1 MSEIYIGQEVTEEKI
16 FDKKDVV
23 EFAKIT
29 GDNNPLHLDEEY
41 AKHGRFGKPIVHGV
55 LIIGFISKIIGTQLP
70 GCGSIYLE
78 QNAQFR
84 KPVYIGEKVIVKVKV
99 AGCDRKVFKFDTNV
113 FNENGDCVISGT
125 AKVLYEGETRVL

>member
-41 AKHGRFGKPIVHGV
+41 AKHG
-55 LIIGFISKIIGTQLP
+55 
-70 GCGSIYLE
+70 
-78 QNAQFR
+78 
-84 KPVYIGEKVIVKVKV
+84 
-99 AGCDRKVFKFDTNV
+99 
-113 FNENGDCVISGT
+113 
-125 AKVLYEGETRVL
+125 

>member
-84 KPVYIGEKVIVKVKV
+84 KPVYIGEKV
-99 AGCDRKVFKFDTNV
+99 
-113 FNENGDCVISGT
+113 T
-125 AKVLYEGETRVL
+125 AKVCIRDIDENRHIFDLETNVYNEEQICVLAGSAKILYEG